1 MVSIQMRMRTETKWA
16 AMNNPKTAEFAING
30 AQPFS
35 RNALVSVEASAGTGK
50 TYSLTT
56 TIVRLVAEQ
65 GIRADQILLMTFTN
79 EATGELRLETRRR
92 CREALAALA
101 GVGSAA
107 PWMQHMQAAEVRD
120 VAIER
125 LEEFLAR
132 YDEVTISTI
141 HGFCQSVLR
150 QAGLDGEAP
159 ANFDVVP
166 NIDPIIDQVV
176 TDLLAG
182 RLSIDASCLYGTKWK
197 KKSEVPTTISNVA
210 ATLYNLREVVKTIL
224 NNEGAQLLPA
234 KSDAPLAIAPVDDGK
249 RRGNGA
255 SQFEVD
261 VLAQTIAD
269 TARAVVDE
277 VRERCLRAGIVTYND
292 IVRLVALAL
301 NSPTTDGQHLADHL
315 ASQYPIIMVDE
326 FQDTDAIQWQIFD
339 KIFTA
344 GRGKVTLITV
354 GDPKQ
359 AIYRFRGADVNVY
372 LAASKTADESFD
384 LRTNRRSDAPLLK
397 ALEVILEN
405 ETFDVKG
412 DVAFKPVN
420 ADPAKTNYALGV
432 KDSADVEANLPSTP
446 LEIRWIPRSPS
457 FGAKDKDPN
466 TKNSRKSNNAAED
479 IRTAFFSDAATRV
492 VDILNWATI
501 PDADAADGSTRA
513 VKPSDIAILVN
524 THAEAGEAVRSLQN
538 FGVGAVKLKTGS
550 VFQTEAARHWLMLL
564 KALANPGRPR
574 NVRTYALSWFGGLDE
589 DALLGDVDPVIELQR
604 TCAHHAELMQ
614 REGIT
619 ALYMTYRSSAD
630 FLTNVLDDPDGVRNL
645 TDLDHIAETL
655 GSMPE
660 FATSAGP
667 LECLDVLA
675 DLIENADGDADEQK
689 RRIETD
695 RDSVTVMTIY
705 ASKGLQF
712 PIVILPTLNHVSQR
726 RGALM
731 FPAELADGVEP
742 VRVID
747 VASPFENA
755 QPWNF
760 TPTGTTGG
768 DLTRMEVYERS
779 GKNKSQSRLAMTKE
793 DIEADAR
800 RLFYVAMTRAK
811 HKLVCYW
818 SPIGQ
823 GDPKDPFSG
832 SLTRAAGL
840 QGVPLERDDLRQALD
855 TIATKAAGSISHV
868 ELSGDTREVELIEK
882 TDDGEAT
889 PADDV
894 ANVATFERAGET
906 VSVYGYGRWSYST
919 VTKGLKSRALLGQRE
934 AGAAALPGASDESN
948 TEDGDAVAA
957 SSAGPIA
964 WAGLP
969 AGAGFGND
977 VHMLLDRIDPA
988 ATNLGAELETLITE
1002 IIPSLGD
1009 GLDRTR
1015 LASAITANLGVKL
1028 VDGFEG
1034 RSLAELGRKHRL
1046 SELRFD
1052 FPLPRNSSVGVHE
1065 IVGLAVKYGNLSKGV
1080 LDDFER
1086 MGDAMSGSARIA
1098 GYMNGSIDAV
1108 FRISGDQPR
1117 YIVCDYKTNKLHKDD
1132 DPNPIESYGR
1142 ASMEEAM
1149 LRDGYFFQAMIYSV
1163 ALQRYLRQ
1171 RQPGYDFETHFA
1183 GVSYLFLRGLDGS
1196 VDANGNQRGNY
1207 FWKPPKALIDGLDT
1221 LFTEKKQ

>member
-1 MVSIQMRMRTETKWA
+1 MQRKPNRVTMTSPETD
-16 AMNNPKTAEFAING
+16 EFDING

-35 RNALVSVEASAGTGK
+35 RNALVSIKASAGTGK

-56 TIVRLVAEQ
+56 TVVRLVAEQ

-101 GVGSAA
+101 GIGKAA
-107 PWMQHMQAAEVRD
+107 PWMQHMESKDVRD
-120 VAIER
+120 VAIAR

-159 ANFDVVP
+159 ADFEVVP
-166 NIDPIIDQVV
+166 NIDGIIDQAI

-182 RLSIDASCLYGTKWK
+182 RLSGSASYLYGTKWVTK
-197 KKSEVPTTISNVA
+197 KGEKDATIVPTTISNVA
-210 ATLYNLREVVKTIL
+210 TTLNNLRKVVKTIL

-234 KSDAPLAIAPVDDGK
+234 PSGTPLGIAPMEDGIS
-249 RRGNGA
+249 NGA
-255 SQFEVD
+255 SQFKID
-261 VLAQTIAD
+261 TLAQKIAD
-269 TARAVVDE
+269 TARTIVDE

-301 NSPTTDGQHLADHL
+301 NSPSADGKDLADQL
-315 ASQYPIIMVDE
+315 ASQYPIVMIDE
-326 FQDTDAIQWQIFD
+326 FQDTDAVQWQIFG
-339 KIFTA
+339 KILEA
-344 GRGKVTLITV
+344 GQGRVTLITV

-372 LAASKTADESFD
+372 LAASKKADESFD

-412 DVAFKPVN
+412 DVTFKPVN
-420 ADPAKTNYALGV
+420 ADVSNKSKMTYQLGV
-432 KDSADVEANLPSTP
+432 KDGVEAEANLPATP
-446 LEIRWIPRSPS
+446 MEIRWIPRSSS
-457 FGAKDKDPN
+457 FEAKDKDPDERY
-466 TKNSRKSNNAAED
+466 SRKSNNAAEL
-479 IRTAFFSDAATRV
+479 IRTTFFSDMAARI
-492 VDILNWATI
+492 VDFLNWATI
-501 PDADAADGSTRA
+501 PDSDATDGSMRA
-513 VKPSDIAILVN
+513 VRPSDIAILVD
-524 THAEAGEAVRSLQN
+524 THAEAREAVRSLQKVQ
-538 FGVGAVKLKTGS
+538 VGAVKLKTGS

-574 NVRTYALSWFGGLDE
+574 DVRTYALSWFGGLDE
-589 DALLGDVDPVIELQR
+589 VSLLGDVKLVIDLQR
-604 TCAHHAELMQ
+604 RCANHAELMQ

-619 ALYMTYRSSAD
+619 ALYMAYRSSAE

-667 LECLDVLA
+667 LECLDVLS
-675 DLIENADGDADEQK
+675 DLIDNADSDADEQK
-689 RRIETD
+689 RRIDTD
-695 RDSVTVMTIY
+695 HDSVTVMTIHS
-705 ASKGLQF
+705 SKGLQF
-712 PIVILPTLNHVSQR
+712 PIVILPTLNHIKQR

-755 QPWNF
+755 QQWIF
-760 TPTGTTGG
+760 KPTGASGG
-768 DLTRMEVYERS
+768 HIPHMKER
-779 GKNKSQSRLAMTKE
+779 GDDKKPHSRLAMTTE
-793 DIEADAR
+793 DIAADAR

-811 HKLVCYW
+811 HKLICYW

-832 SLTRAAGL
+832 SITRAADL
-840 QGVPLERDDLRQALD
+840 QSVPLERDDLRRAFD
-855 TIATKAAGSISHV
+855 TLVTKSNGSISHIEITDNV
-868 ELSGDTREVELIEK
+868 RKVELIEK
-882 TDDGEAT
+882 MDGAAGTPPDDS
-889 PADDV
+889 AD
-894 ANVATFERAGET
+894 VATFERASES
-906 VSVYGYGRWSYST
+906 VAVYGYGRWSYST
-919 VTKGLKSRALLGQRE
+919 VTKGLKSRALLGYRE
-934 AGAAALPGASDESN
+934 TGAAALPGASDESN
-948 TEDGDAVAA
+948 TEDDDAVSA
-957 SSAGPIA
+957 SNVSPFA

-988 ATNLGAELETLITE
+988 TTDLGAELAAAVTE
-1002 IIPSLGD
+1002 IFPAFGD

-1015 LASAITANLGVKL
+1015 LASAIAANLVVKL
-1028 VDGFEG
+1028 ADGFEG
-1034 RSLAELGRKHRL
+1034 RSLVDLGRKHRL

-1065 IVGLAVKYGNLSKGV
+1065 IVGLAVKYGDLPTGV

-1086 MGDAMSGSARIA
+1086 MVEAMSGSARIA
-1098 GYMNGSIDAV
+1098 GFMNGSIDAV

-1171 RQPGYDFETHFA
+1171 RQPGYDFDKNFA

-1196 VDANGNQRGNY
+1196 IDASGYQRGNY
-1207 FWKPPKALIDGLDT
+1207 FWKPSKALIDGLDT